1 MNPKNKAYRDKIR
14 AELEQ
19 AKSKLAELEVRSKAE
34 DEQVG
39 KDLINQLKSTH
50 HKIEEQR
57 KKLEISA
64 VEEMEQEQ
72 AEIDGEIAKLKNGL
86 AELDRKLKSAP
97 RTRAS

>member
-1 MNPKNKAYRDKIR
+1 MNAKNKAYKDKVR
-14 AELEQ
+14 TELEQ
-19 AKSKLAELEVRSKAE
+19 AKSKLAELEARSKAE

-50 HKIEEQR
+50 HKIEQQR

-86 AELDRKLKSAP
+86 AELDRKLKSGP
-97 RTRAS
+97 RARAS